1 MNSLQ
6 DIIREKSLAE
16 TLAERDQM
24 IINLHVELEQIRKN
38 KTDTQKTEEKK

>member
-24 IINLHVELEQIRKN
+24 IINLNVELEQIRKN
-38 KTDTQKTEEKK
+38 KTDAQKTEENK